1 MYPPYFVMPI
11 FGIRVGVHHHVG
23 SFCAPAATHSGG
35 KERQGLYMRKFKTA
49 EKNRTNYVYYTAKG
63 KKVKLKPGQ
72 EGIDETW
79 IAILHDWDD
88 KELDAERREKYH
100 THMHFGDEC
109 DWLQRS
115 SNTPTN
121 NGQEELPR
129 MDSSYLEGKEYA
141 INPLDRMLAFIDEQ
155 EHSDKLTRLKVA
167 LSTLTDLQ
175 RDTIYKK
182 FYRNMTNVQ
191 IAAEEKVS
199 EAAIRNRLKKIY
211 ATLRKK
217 I

>member
-1 MYPPYFVMPI
+1 
-11 FGIRVGVHHHVG
+11 
-23 SFCAPAATHSGG
+23 
-35 KERQGLYMRKFKTA
+35 MRKFKTA